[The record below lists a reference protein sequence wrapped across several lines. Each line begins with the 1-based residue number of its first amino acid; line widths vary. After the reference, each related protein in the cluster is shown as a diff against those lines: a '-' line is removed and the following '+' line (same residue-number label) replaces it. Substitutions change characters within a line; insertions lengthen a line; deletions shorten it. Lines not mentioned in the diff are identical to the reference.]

1 MARRV
6 VSTTIV
12 PALFTYMFN
21 LAHNTLFRGN
31 TTFTKTMELAMEFYG
46 RALLGAS
53 IGKIVRKLCSEKIPI
68 EVDPVRIGK
77 GQKNVERCVEELVK
91 WCQAMWDSI
100 YANRNSCPQLV
111 HASRTPPFF

>member
-6 VSTTIV
+6 VSTTAVLV
-12 PALFTYMFN
+12 PFTHTFN

-46 RALLGAS
+46 RTLLEDS
-53 IGKIVRKLCSEKIPI
+53 IGKIVRKLCSEKIAI

-77 GQKNVERCVEELVK
+77 GQKDVERCVEELVK

-111 HASRTPPFF
+111 HESITSPFL